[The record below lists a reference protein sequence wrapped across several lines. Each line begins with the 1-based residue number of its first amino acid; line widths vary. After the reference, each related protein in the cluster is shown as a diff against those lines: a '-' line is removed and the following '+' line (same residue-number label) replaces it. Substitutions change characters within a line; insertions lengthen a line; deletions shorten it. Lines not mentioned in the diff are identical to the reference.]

1 LTLETRPDYITRQ
14 ELQRLRRFGCTRV
27 QIGVQH
33 TDNDVLKY
41 INRGCQRE
49 DAVRAVRLLKDA
61 AFKVDIHLM
70 PDLPSSD
77 PDKDTRMFEYVL
89 SSPELQVDQ
98 WKIYPCEVTPFS
110 KIEEWHRNGEYH
122 PYADDDNGI
131 KLEQLLIGVKSAV
144 HPWIRLNRV
153 VRDIPNQSIIAGNS
167 NTNLRQKIIETM
179 KQRQLFCRC
188 IRCREVKGQKIEQ
201 NLVELKI
208 RQYDTLGGEEY
219 FLSYESKD
227 ERTIFGFLR
236 LRIRTSSSDKR
247 VPFQELEGAA
257 LIRELHVYGQL
268 VRHAEKNT
276 GEGSQSQHRGFGTR
290 LLAAAEAIS
299 VSKGLRKAAVISGV
313 GARQYYEKFGYVT
326 EGTYMTKLLE
336 ANTAMSYGRQV
347 LGLDDLYIQKYDMS
361 TIVESPKRGPDSS
374 RTSHCQEMKRLSLRH
389 TAQTRE
395 LNVPLI
401 GLVGATT
408 IALLVLFAYRRLK

>member
-1 LTLETRPDYITRQ
+1 
-14 ELQRLRRFGCTRV
+14 
-27 QIGVQH
+27 
-33 TDNDVLKY
+33 
-41 INRGCQRE
+41 
-49 DAVRAVRLLKDA
+49 
-61 AFKVDIHLM
+61 
-70 PDLPSSD
+70 
-77 PDKDTRMFEYVL
+77 
-89 SSPELQVDQ
+89 
-98 WKIYPCEVTPFS
+98 
-110 KIEEWHRNGEYH
+110 
-122 PYADDDNGI
+122 
-131 KLEQLLIGVKSAV
+131 
-144 HPWIRLNRV
+144 
-153 VRDIPNQSIIAGNS
+153 
-167 NTNLRQKIIETM
+167 M
-179 KQRQLFCRC
+179 KNRQLFCRC

-208 RQYDTLGGEEY
+208 REYETLGGEEY
-219 FLSYESKD
+219 FLSFESKD

-247 VPFQELEGAA
+247 IPFHELEGAA

-326 EGTYMTKLLE
+326 EGTYMTKMLE

-361 TIVESPKRGPDSS
+361 TIVESPNLGPGSS
-374 RTSHCQEMKRLSLRH
+374 RTSHCQELKRLPLRS
-389 TAQTRE
+389 TPETRE
-395 LNVPLI
+395 LNLPLL